1 VTVAPPG
8 FLGRRKGCA
17 MKLESVQLFGAG
29 DDPLA
34 QPVDIAIEIGLI
46 AAIEPARSLS
56 PPRRLATPARSDPS

>member
-1 VTVAPPG
+1 
-8 FLGRRKGCA
+8 